1 MKKWSVLILT
11 ALLIT
16 GCQSPAKPNAKS
28 VAEVM
33 EQLSR
38 KADPEQTLVDVDA
51 DQIDAFYFFA
61 PDEVL
66 DQQMKMAAD
75 TRTDQIAVFEVSHP
89 EEARNVIESS
99 LAAMQQQNAN
109 YFPEEADK
117 LEHACI
123 LNDGA
128 VFAVVVGEQA
138 EAACSAGLK

>member
-11 ALLIT
+11 ALMIT

-66 DQQMKMAAD
+66 DQKMKMA
-75 TRTDQIAVFEVSHP
+75 
-89 EEARNVIESS
+89 
-99 LAAMQQQNAN
+99 
-109 YFPEEADK
+109 K
-117 LEHACI
+117 LEKACI
-123 LNDGA
+123 LNEGA

-138 EAACSAGLK
+138 DAVCSAGLE

>member
-1 MKKWSVLILT
+1 
-11 ALLIT
+11 
-16 GCQSPAKPNAKS
+16 
-28 VAEVM
+28 M

-89 EEARNVIESS
+89 EEAPPPFEFLLNRSVSS
-99 LAAMQQQNAN
+99 PADAAS
-109 YFPEEADK
+109 
-117 LEHACI
+117 
-123 LNDGA
+123 
-128 VFAVVVGEQA
+128 
-138 EAACSAGLK
+138 CS

>member
-11 ALLIT
+11 ALMIT
-16 GCQSPAKPNAKS
+16 GCQSPAKPNAKI

-66 DQQMKMAAD
+66 DQKMKMAAD
-75 TRTDQIAVFEVSHP
+75 TRADQI
-89 EEARNVIESS
+89 
-99 LAAMQQQNAN
+99 
-109 YFPEEADK
+109 
-117 LEHACI
+117 
-123 LNDGA
+123 A

-138 EAACSAGLK
+138 DAVCSAGLE

>member
-1 MKKWSVLILT
+1 
-11 ALLIT
+11 
-16 GCQSPAKPNAKS
+16 
-28 VAEVM
+28 
-33 EQLSR
+33 
-38 KADPEQTLVDVDA
+38 
-51 DQIDAFYFFA
+51 
-61 PDEVL
+61 
-66 DQQMKMAAD
+66 MAAD

-138 EAACSAGLK
+138 EAVCSAGLK

>member
-1 MKKWSVLILT
+1 MT
-11 ALLIT
+11 ALMIT

-66 DQQMKMAAD
+66 DQKMKMAAD
-75 TRTDQIAVFEVSHP
+75 TRADQI
-89 EEARNVIESS
+89 
-99 LAAMQQQNAN
+99 
-109 YFPEEADK
+109 
-117 LEHACI
+117 
-123 LNDGA
+123 A

-138 EAACSAGLK
+138 DAVCSAGLE

>member
-11 ALLIT
+11 ALMIT

-66 DQQMKMAAD
+66 DQKMKMAAD
-75 TRTDQIAVFEVSHP
+75 TRADQI
-89 EEARNVIESS
+89 
-99 LAAMQQQNAN
+99 
-109 YFPEEADK
+109 
-117 LEHACI
+117 
-123 LNDGA
+123 A

-138 EAACSAGLK
+138 DAVCSAGLE

>member
-1 MKKWSVLILT
+1 
-11 ALLIT
+11 
-16 GCQSPAKPNAKS
+16 
-28 VAEVM
+28 M

-38 KADPEQTLVDVDA
+38 KVDPEQTLVDVDT

-75 TRTDQIAVFEVSHP
+75 TRADQIAVFEVSHP
-89 EEARNVIESS
+89 D
-99 LAAMQQQNAN
+99 
-109 YFPEEADK
+109 EADK

-138 EAACSAGLK
+138 EAVCSAGLK